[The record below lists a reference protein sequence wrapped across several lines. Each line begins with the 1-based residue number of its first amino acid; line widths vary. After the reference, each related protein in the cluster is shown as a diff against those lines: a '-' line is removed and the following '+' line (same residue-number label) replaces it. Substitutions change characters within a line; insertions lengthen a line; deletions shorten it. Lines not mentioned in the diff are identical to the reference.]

1 MEQRSLANRML
12 ALNTLAFTVCFA
24 VWTTYGV
31 LAAFLVDNH
40 VLNIDKAQLG
50 WLIRV
55 PVLSGSLLRLPIG
68 LASDRFGGKP
78 VYIGVMLVGAIGVAS
93 TSLATEFWHFVL
105 CGLLFGTSGAAFAVG
120 IAYTSIFFPKE
131 KQGTALGIFGVGNAG
146 SAVTT
151 LLAPTILTRL
161 TDGGQNIEGW
171 RKLPLIYSAALIIMT
186 IIFALLTVNRKPQ
199 GVELKSMADRLAP
212 LKDMR
217 VWRFGV
223 YYFLVFGAFVALSQW
238 LVPYYL
244 SVYGMSLATAGLMA
258 SIFSLP
264 SGLIRA
270 LGGWASDKYGA
281 RVTMYWVLSSCVVLF
296 SLVIAPRMDITSP
309 GESVFADRSG
319 TVRSVTPTAIQID
332 EKVYKVM
339 ARTRQVGANDPTIST
354 SSLGEGTIIWPKKDS
369 WQEPAVQVGQQVKR
383 KMLSGLS
390 AAFPLMIKQLFG
402 GLPGAPDPL
411 KFAFLGPLVGASVRA
426 LCGPIADKVGGAK
439 VTAVSALGLLA
450 CSIAIVPSV
459 NSPTMS
465 NWGTF
470 LYLMLG
476 LFFFAGIGNASTFK
490 QMPMIF
496 PPRQAGGVIGWT
508 SAIAAYGP
516 FLFSVLI
523 GMVMGKGTNAGPFF
537 IGLAG
542 FFALNMVIN
551 WWFYARKGAEK
562 PC

>member
-1 MEQRSLANRML
+1 MVSAIVVKLGGIGFKYPPGQLFWLTAMPGLAAGTLRILHTFLIPIFGTRKVVSISTLLL
-12 ALNTLAFTVCFA
+12 AIPCIGWAMAIGNKDSSFSTFMVLAF
-24 VWTTYGV
+24 
-31 LAAFLVDNH
+31 LAG
-40 VLNIDKAQLG
+40 LG
-50 WLIRV
+50 
-55 PVLSGSLLRLPIG
+55 
-68 LASDRFGGKP
+68 GGNFSSFMP
-78 VYIGVMLVGAIGVAS
+78 S
-93 TSLATEFWHFVL
+93 TSL
-105 CGLLFGTSGAAFAVG
+105 
-120 IAYTSIFFPKE
+120 FFPK
-131 KQGTALGIFGVGNAG
+131 KLQGTALGIQAGIGNFGVSVAQFLIPAIIGIGVLGNSQVFVAKG
-146 SAVTT
+146 K
-151 LLAPTILTRL
+151 PDQTIYL
-161 TDGGQNIEGW
+161 QN
-171 RKLPLIYSAALIIMT
+171 AALIWAPFC
-186 IIFALLTVNRKPQ
+186 IIGA
-199 GVELKSMADRLAP
+199 
-212 LKDMR
+212 
-217 VWRFGV
+217 VWAWFKLRD
-223 YYFLVFGAFVALSQW
+223 
-238 LVPYYL
+238 VP
-244 SVYGMSLATAGLMA
+244 VQA
-258 SIFSLP
+258 SIKDQLDIFKEKHTWLMTSLYLMTFG
-264 SGLIRA
+264 S
-270 LGGWASDKYGA
+270 
-281 RVTMYWVLSSCVVLF
+281 F
-296 SLVIAPRMDITSP
+296 
-309 GESVFADRSG
+309 
-319 TVRSVTPTAIQID
+319 
-332 EKVYKVM
+332 
-339 ARTRQVGANDPTIST
+339 
-354 SSLGEGTIIWPKKDS
+354 
-369 WQEPAVQVGQQVKR
+369 
-383 KMLSGLS
+383 SGLS